1 MDLRYAG
8 VLSLLLPVCA
18 TAQLTGS
25 YTIGGSAPD
34 YASITDAVNDLLS
47 SGASGNVTFN
57 IRPGT
62 YTGQYALTAIPGSP
76 GSITFQSETNNATDV
91 VLEFDATFPLD
102 NHILKIDGTDNL
114 VLNDLT
120 FHPLNFDRAR
130 AIHFFNDANLLQLID
145 CVFIGSQNTSGS
157 GYMDRILVQ
166 NDQVDIGTTAN
177 PDDFIVDGC
186 TFRYGNTAMELRFSG
201 LGGVRSQGL
210 IITDNTF
217 SDQSGTG
224 VMITSAV
231 GQFGDNTMTTEV
243 GNGFVGLRT
252 SYFDGGS
259 QIRRNVLRL
268 KSATGGTE
276 GMEIGNTQFTTGNMI
291 SNNMITV
298 DGPGECWGL
307 AVYNLWDMKIVNNSI
322 AIVGGSATS
331 KAFYHLGNFADGQDT
346 RTSDNIFS
354 NYAGGHALECNVAG
368 NLGTTEDHNDLWT
381 TGAVL
386 ALVDGTDYLTIAGYQ
401 AGTGQGA
408 GDVKIDP
415 AFPFLPDLHLNS
427 CALDGLG
434 QHSLVVYTD
443 IDGDVRAN
451 PACDMG
457 ADEFTFSGSASI
469 SLTVLSTDLPLT
481 ISAGNGSGYVWNTG
495 ATTQGITVPAGGI
508 YGCTFT
514 DANGCAYTAY
524 WTITVDFST
533 EVVEVV
539 DDGMVLYPN
548 PASTEFS
555 IQGDRSAWSDVLL
568 IDAGGRTVRA
578 WRPDTRFDLGTI
590 EPGVYTVRVRNH
602 DGSGW
607 SAPLVVR

>member
-62 YTGQYALTAIPGSP
+62 YIGQYDLTSMPGTPAFVS
-76 GSITFQSETNNATDV
+76 FQSETLNAADV
-91 VLEFDATFPLD
+91 VLEFTSTSTAD
-102 NHILKIDGTDNL
+102 NFIFRVDDVHG
-114 VLNDLT
+114 VAFRALT
-120 FHPLNFDRAR
+120 LHPLHTDRAR
-130 AIHFFNDANLLQLID
+130 AVLFRNGAIVHLLD
-145 CVFIGSQNTSGS
+145 CSLIGSPNPATSA
-157 GYMDRILVQ
+157 YEDRILVHCDQ
-166 NDQVDIGTTAN
+166 NAIGTTDN
-177 PDDFIVDGC
+177 PHDVLVDGC
-186 TFRYGNTAMELRFSG
+186 VFEHGSMALELDFEG
-201 LGGVRSQGL
+201 LGGARSEGL
-210 IITDNTF
+210 IITDNIM
-217 SDQSGTG
+217 SGQVVTG
-224 VMITSAV
+224 VGINNAI
-231 GQFGDNTMTTEV
+231 GQFGDNTMNTAV
-243 GNGFVGLRT
+243 GNGFTGLRT
-252 SYFDGGS
+252 SNFEGGS
-259 QIRRNVLRL
+259 QVRRNVLQV
-268 KSATGGTE
+268 SSIAGGCT

-307 AVYNLWDMKIVNNSI
+307 AVYNLWDMKIMNNSV
-322 AIVGGSATS
+322 AVLGGTATS
-331 KAFYHLGNFADGQDT
+331 KAFYHLSNFADGQDT

-354 NYAGGHALECNVAG
+354 NYTGGHALECNVAG

-386 ALVDGTDYLTIAGYQ
+386 ALVDGTDYLTIAAYQ
-401 AGTGQGA
+401 AGTGQGV

-457 ADEFTFSGSASI
+457 ADEFTFSGSANI
-469 SLTVLSTDLPLT
+469 SLTVLSTDLPIT

-568 IDAGGRTVRA
+568 IDAGGRVVRA